1 MYFMVAVV
9 ILVLVLVAIF
19 LVTSLALARSSKE
32 VESARDT
39 EYVEL
44 DGSYIRY
51 RITGDGPPLLLVH
64 GWLLSSRIWDRL
76 AEQLADR
83 FTVYSLDLKGFGES
97 DKPLSGYGV
106 RHGGRLLYLF
116 CSRFG
121 LNRATVV
128 GHDIGGGMAVKL
140 AVDHPEMVGNLV
152 LLAVPADEEQVDLPT
167 LLWLTTLPVVGPA
180 FYALGQY
187 IGPLRSLWLR
197 PFVLHNRDLPGAVA
211 KDAGKSVPAAVR
223 KTHDALRQE
232 VPERRL
238 VSQARGV
245 GVPVLLVA
253 GEEDQIVD
261 PESVEAWAGIFGR
274 SQIHLIRRCGHLP
287 MVECH
292 KELGDLILGFVSG
305 ETVQAQ
311 PEQPVLQPEIPKE
324 EPREERTPPANTGRE
339 PKILRRKRRDTT
351 QSGSSYAGGSNDAP
365 EQPIEESPAPSP
377 EQPTT
382 NGRGTWRSSQ
392 GQKSAQRGSI
402 YVPDDLFDWPESYSS
417 RTRKDDKEPPE
428 DESGEEENTSRD

>member
-1 MYFMVAVV
+1 MYLMVTVA
-9 ILVLVLVAIF
+9 ILVLVLAAVFVVA
-19 LVTSLALARSSKE
+19 SLAFARSSKE

-51 RITGDGPPLLLVH
+51 KVAGNGPPLLLVH

-76 AEQLADR
+76 AEQLSGR
-83 FTVYSLDLKGFGES
+83 FTVYSLDLKGFGDS
-97 DKPLSGYGV
+97 DKPLTGYGV

-121 LNRATVV
+121 LGGATVV
-128 GHDIGGGMAVKL
+128 GHDVGGGMAVKL

-223 KTHDALRQE
+223 KTYDALRQE
-232 VPERRL
+232 AFDRRL

-261 PESVEAWAGIFGR
+261 PESVETWAGIFGR
-274 SQIHLIRRCGHLP
+274 SQINLIRRCGHLP
-287 MVECH
+287 MVERH

-305 ETVQAQ
+305 ETVQVQ
-311 PEQPVLQPEIPKE
+311 PEQPVLQPEI
-324 EPREERTPPANTGRE
+324 PREERTPPANTGRE
-339 PKILRRKRRDTT
+339 PKTLRRKRRDTT
-351 QSGSSYAGGSNDAP
+351 PSRPSHTAGSNDAP
-365 EQPIEESPAPSP
+365 EQPIEEPPVPSS

-382 NGRGTWRSSQ
+382 NGRGTRRSSR
-392 GQKSAQRGSI
+392 GQKSVQRGSI
-402 YVPDDLFDWPESYSS
+402 SVPDDLFDWPESYSS
-417 RTRKDDKEPPE
+417 RTQKDDKEPPE
-428 DESGEEENTSRD
+428 DEGGEEENTSRD

>member
-19 LVTSLALARSSKE
+19 LVASLALARSSKE

-51 RITGDGPPLLLVH
+51 RITGNGPPLLLVH

-76 AEQLADR
+76 AEQLSDR
-83 FTVYSLDLKGFGES
+83 FTVYSLDLKGFGDS
-97 DKPLSGYGV
+97 DKPLTGYGV

-121 LNRATVV
+121 LSGATIV

-152 LLAVPADEEQVDLPT
+152 LVSVPAEEEQIDLPT
-167 LLWLTTLPVVGPA
+167 LLWLTTLPVVGPV
-180 FYALGQY
+180 FYSLGQY

-232 VPERRL
+232 VPDRRL
-238 VSQARGV
+238 ISQARGV

-261 PESVEAWAGIFGR
+261 PESVETWAGIFGR
-274 SQIHLIRRCGHLP
+274 SRIDLIRRCGHLP
-287 MVECH
+287 MVERH

-305 ETVQAQ
+305 ETVQVQ
-311 PEQPVLQPEIPKE
+311 PEQPVLQPEIP
-324 EPREERTPPANTGRE
+324 REERIPPANTGRE
-339 PKILRRKRRDTT
+339 PKILRRKRHDTT
-351 QSGSSYAGGSNDAP
+351 PSRPNYTAGSNDDP
-365 EQPIEESPAPSP
+365 EQPIKEPPVPSP
-377 EQPTT
+377 MQPTT
-382 NGRGTWRSSQ
+382 NGRDMRRSSR
-392 GQKSAQRGSI
+392 GQKSVQRDSI
-402 YVPDDLFDWPESYSS
+402 PVPDDLFDWPESYSS
-417 RTRKDDKEPPE
+417 RTRKDDREPPK
-428 DESGEEENTSRD
+428 DESGEAENTSRD